1 MSKRKKE
8 IRNNFRLSVFKRDKY
23 RCRMCTKEYTE
34 LEPLDAHHIID
45 RNEMVDG
52 GYILSNGIS
61 LCDKCHIKAEKY
73 HQTNG
78 EEWVDGFH
86 PDELLKLING

>member
-1 MSKRKKE
+1 M
-8 IRNNFRLSVFKRDKY
+8 
-23 RCRMCTKEYTE
+23 
-34 LEPLDAHHIID
+34 P
-45 RNEMVDG
+45 DG

-78 EEWVDGFH
+78 EEWVEGFH
-86 PDELLKLING
+86 PNELLKLVNG